1 MEKHEAAM
9 AMSKKQSVAFG
20 RENGATAIG
29 LILKCNPTRV
39 KVQLTAQYNSH
50 PPGTV
55 FNVPYTMLQ
64 AVEGGVVVEAA
75 PKPMEFGVFMPPED
89 RCIMDAISHIY
100 AQLEPERL
108 FCDGE
113 RSRSEAA
120 RVAAHLRGKLKSL
133 QTAIGRTVTED
144 DVYRWEQKQRK
155 ETA

>member
-1 MEKHEAAM
+1 VEKHEAAL

-20 RENGATAIG
+20 RERGATAIG
-29 LILKCNPTRV
+29 LILKCNPTRA
-39 KVQLTAQYNSH
+39 KVQLTAQFNSH

-55 FNVPYTMLQ
+55 FTVPYSMLK
-64 AVEGGVVVEAA
+64 AVEGGAVVEPA

-89 RCIMDAISHIY
+89 RCIMEAISHIY

-120 RVAAHLRGKLKSL
+120 RVAAHLQGKLKSL
-133 QTAIGRTVTED
+133 QSAIGHSVTED
-144 DVYRWEQKQRK
+144 DVYRWEQSLKKQR
-155 ETA
+155 A